1 VSEPRWLV
9 RWPRAAPAAVRLV
22 CFGHAGA
29 GASAYRAWAQGVP
42 EAVQASVEVCAVR
55 LPGRESRRREP
66 PFEDMRTLVAAMA
79 PALLE
84 SLDPPYAL
92 FGHCSGAL
100 VAFELARALARLG
113 HPPPVVLAVAA
124 QPPPRLQRSS
134 DEERAADVRDRLRW
148 LGATDEAIL
157 DNEAFFSVLRPA
169 VMADF
174 RILDGYAYVPG
185 PPLAAP
191 IAVFAPAGERAGAD
205 GWAGETAAGATVLP
219 VAGGH
224 FFEGEAWHGLGL
236 AVAAEVE
243 RRALARAAG
252 G

>member
-1 VSEPRWLV
+1 MTERAPRWLV
-9 RWPRAAPAAVRLV
+9 RWPRTAPAAARLV

-29 GASAYRAWAQGVP
+29 GASTFRAWTQAVP
-42 EAVQASVEVCAVR
+42 EALEVCAVR

-66 PFEDMRTLVAAMA
+66 PFDDMRALVGAMA

-84 SLDPPYAL
+84 GGLEPPYAL

-113 HPPPVVLAVAA
+113 HPPPVLLAVAA

-157 DNEAFFSVLRPA
+157 DNESFFAVLRPA
-169 VMADF
+169 VVADF
-174 RILDGYAYVPG
+174 RILDGYAYAPG

-205 GWAGETAAGATVLP
+205 GWAQETSAGAAVLP

-224 FFEGEAWHGLGL
+224 FFEGDAWRGLAL

-243 RRALARAAG
+243 RRALARAVDA
-252 G
+252 